1 MFNKRKFMNTLDI
14 IVLIILILSALGF
27 ILWLF
32 TGGSKPYTKWVRS
45 YKRVI

>member
-27 ILWLF
+27 ILIWP
-32 TGGSKPYTKWVRS
+32 GGGMVDTHS
-45 YKRVI
+45 